1 LLPFSLNKIIL
12 IRKAVANQRPITASK
27 KRRIGKMGQ
36 YDNNDDEDFVL
47 SSSYQESDAS
57 ESREDLYHGS
67 VSNASGEQAFKHIYI
82 AIGGFLILIVLSV
95 VLIARTYSLA
105 EKVQLL
111 ALESKLGKL
120 ESRLWSIE
128 GEGGLSQSAGPGNQ
142 LILLTERL
150 DQLEAN
156 MTARINNSRNQLI
169 LLTERLDQLEA
180 NMTARINNMANQ
192 LNTAPAKPVAA
203 ATPKTEAAAPAP
215 ALKKETKAKIHTVK
229 QGDTLYRISRRY
241 NLSVEQLRQY
251 NKLDSKA
258 SIYPGQKLNIAPQ
271 K

>member
-1 LLPFSLNKIIL
+1 
-12 IRKAVANQRPITASK
+12 
-27 KRRIGKMGQ
+27 MGQ
-36 YDNNDDEDFVL
+36 LENGSDKDFVL
-47 SSSYQESDAS
+47 SSSYQGSDAL

-67 VSNASGEQAFKHIYI
+67 SSNASGERAFKHIYI

-95 VLIARTYSLA
+95 VVIARTYSLA

-111 ALESKLGKL
+111 ALESRLEQLENRLG
-120 ESRLWSIE
+120 SIN
-128 GEGGLSQSAGPGNQ
+128 GEGGLSQTAGSGNQ

-156 MTARINNSRNQLI
+156 MTARINS
-169 LLTERLDQLEA
+169 
-180 NMTARINNMANQ
+180 MANQ
-192 LNTAPAKPVAA
+192 LNTAPAKPVAET
-203 ATPKTEAAAPAP
+203 TPKTEAATPAP
-215 ALKKETKAKIHTVK
+215 ALKKEAKTKIHTVK

-258 SIYPGQKLNIAPQ
+258 SIYPGQKLAVTPP